1 MKIAVLALAAVML
14 AVTGVLT
21 TLMMRRDEPV
31 WGMAALVAALCAGFV
46 AVGYTGL
53 D

>member
-1 MKIAVLALAAVML
+1 MKIAVLILAAVIL
-14 AVTGVLT
+14 AVAGVLA

-46 AVGYTGL
+46 AVGYTAVE
-53 D
+53 